1 MSVAATKFQKGEERY
16 ILRSQIKEAP
26 YNPRIIGEGAEKRLR
41 AFIKKHGLFGT
52 IIWNERTGNIVSGHQ
67 RLKALDYNEKYPEA
81 GGLSAPRNRGG
92 SDGPGRKTGQ
102 RIPEQ
107 S

>member
-67 RLKALDYNEKYPEA
+67 RLKALDYNGKYPEA
-81 GGLSAPRNRGG
+81 GDYQL
-92 SDGPGRKTGQ
+92 
-102 RIPEQ
+102 RITVVDLTDR
-107 S
+107 